1 MKENGGFFKYIFR
14 MWFAGLLWLVTS
26 IPVVTLGVSTTA
38 LIYTEMQ
45 IHRGTLRSTV
55 QESFFRAF
63 RDNIK
68 NGTIL
73 LAVYAVLGGGLYAA
87 ANALGKA
94 SAGATSLTGTAILRI
109 ICLGLLIV
117 VAFSAAFAFAVQA
130 RFTNTVKGTILYSCV
145 MSTRNLLATI
155 VILAVVWGLKILC
168 VSFFPVVPIV
178 LALIGAGFVFYG
190 FAVLY
195 CRAFLPYIPDEKR
208 TEAEREYA
216 RLHHIPSGIENAA
229 QAAPAESAESEAE
242 PAEEDN
248 AAETE
253 TDSAESETEEDG
265 AAQPVQ
271 RINLSDAPT
280 GVYPRGRKHSM
291 ADIIAATVN
300 EADDEEEN

>member
-14 MWFAGLLWLVTS
+14 IWFAGLLWLVTS

-63 RDNIK
+63 KDNIK

-73 LAVYAVLGGGLYAA
+73 LAIYAVVGVGLYAA
-87 ANALGKA
+87 ADALGRA
-94 SAGATSLTGTAILRI
+94 SAGATSLTGTALLRI

-155 VILAVVWGLKILC
+155 VILAVSWGLKILC
-168 VSFFPVVPIV
+168 TSFFPIAPIL
-178 LALIGAGFVFYG
+178 LALFGAGFVFYG
-190 FAVLY
+190 FSVLY

-229 QAAPAESAESEAE
+229 QVAPQQNAPQQSAEVEAADSEA
-242 PAEEDN
+242 P
-248 AAETE
+248 TE
-253 TDSAESETEEDG
+253 
-265 AAQPVQ
+265 
-271 RINLSDAPT
+271 
-280 GVYPRGRKHSM
+280 VYPRGRKHSM

-300 EADDEEEN
+300 EADDEEE